1 MHVVLVQLENVTVI
15 LFIAHLNNSGDVDMN
30 QNLVVVIKF
39 EPVVM

>member
-1 MHVVLVQLENVTVI
+1 MHVVLVQLQNVTII
-15 LFIAHLNNSGDVDMN
+15 LFIAHLSNSGDVDMN